1 MDTIEIKK
9 ATVSD
14 FQFIATCIIES
25 EKSGSDIFS
34 YSAIFDITESDF
46 TVVLKDIFEE
56 DIEDQP
62 WCYQHWSIL
71 TLNGKPASGLC
82 SWLEGRNE
90 TSSDVLKSQ
99 LLNFMIPKLFAES
112 MEKLKMVSEI
122 TIPRKKNT
130 LQLEHLYTKIEY
142 RGKGLM
148 RKLMLNVLTDHLN
161 YNTEIQL
168 LQNNQAAL
176 SLYTDMGFNVNVTK
190 CNEGILKL
198 NLLSS
203 ACKVSLI
210 KNHG

>member
-9 ATVSD
+9 ATESD

-34 YSAIFDITESDF
+34 YSAIFDLTELDF
-46 TVVLKDIFEE
+46 TGILKDIFEE

-62 WCYQHWSIL
+62 WCYQHWFIL
-71 TLNGKPASGLC
+71 YLNGKPASGLC
-82 SWLEGRNE
+82 SWIEGRNE
-90 TSSDVLKSQ
+90 SSSDVLKSQ
-99 LLNFMIPKLFAES
+99 LLNFMIPKQFAES

-130 LQLEHLYTKIEY
+130 LQLEHLYTKLEF

-148 RKLMLNVLTDHLN
+148 RKLMLTVLIDHLN

-168 LQNNQAAL
+168 LQSNQAAL

-190 CNEGILKL
+190 CNEEILKL

-203 ACKVSLI
+203 SCKVSLI

>member
-14 FQFIATCIIES
+14 FEFITSCIIES

-34 YSAIFDITESDF
+34 YSAIFDLTESDF
-46 TVVLKDIFEE
+46 TGILKSIFEE
-56 DIEDQP
+56 EIEDQP

-71 TLNGKPASGLC
+71 YLNGKPASGLC
-82 SWLEGRNE
+82 SWIEGRNE
-90 TSSDVLKSQ
+90 ISSDVLKSQ
-99 LLNFMIPKLFAES
+99 LLNFMIPKQFAES
-112 MEKLKMVSEI
+112 IEKLKMVSEI

-130 LQLEHLYTKIEY
+130 LQLEHLYTKLEF
-142 RGKGLM
+142 RSKGLM
-148 RKLMLNVLTDHLN
+148 RKLMLSVLNDHLD

-168 LQNNQAAL
+168 LQSNQAAL

-190 CNEGILKL
+190 CNEEILKL

-203 ACKVSLI
+203 ACKVRLI
-210 KNHG
+210 KKHG

>member
-1 MDTIEIKK
+1 MDRIEIKK

-34 YSAIFDITESDF
+34 YSAIFDLTESDF
-46 TVVLKDIFEE
+46 TGILKDIFEE

-71 TLNGKPASGLC
+71 HLDGKPASGLC
-82 SWLEGRNE
+82 SWLEGKNE
-90 TSSDVLKSQ
+90 TSSDVLKTQ
-99 LLNFMIPKLFAES
+99 LLNFMIPKQFAES
-112 MEKLKMVSEI
+112 MEKLKMVSKI

-130 LQLEHLYTKIEY
+130 LQLEHLYTELEF

-148 RKLMLNVLTDHLN
+148 RKLMLTVLNDHLD

-168 LQNNQAAL
+168 LQNNRAAL